1 MNATPIVEARRLS
14 KTYAGADRP
23 AVDEVDLS
31 IIRGRIFG
39 LLGPNGAGKTTF
51 MSMLCGLLTPTHG
64 EILLD
69 GQDVQQ
75 ASARARRRIGLVPQ
89 DLAIY
94 PSLTP
99 RENLAY
105 FGGIQGLQGRPLARR
120 IDYCL
125 DVAGLGALTH
135 RRVETFSGGLKRRLN
150 LVIALIHEPELLILD
165 EPTVGIDP
173 QSRRFIHD
181 NLRRLNTDGLS
192 IIYTSHYMEEVEQL
206 CHELAIIDHGRIV
219 VRGTMD
225 EILNRLPSDRIAL
238 RVARPLAQDWHGRL
252 RAIEGVERIEFDG
265 RAITIESRGPQATL
279 ARVLNALHQD
289 GVSVISVS
297 LGAVNLEQVFLALT
311 GTGVRDTQ

>member
-14 KTYAGADRP
+14 KIYSGADRP
-23 AVDEVDLS
+23 AVDEVD
-31 IIRGRIFG
+31 ITIARGRIFG

-51 MSMLCGLLTPTHG
+51 MSMLCGLLAPTRG
-64 EILLD
+64 EIFLD
-69 GQDVQQ
+69 GQDVQR
-75 ASARARRRIGLVPQ
+75 ASARLRRRIGLVPQ

-105 FGGIQGLQGRPLARR
+105 FGGIQGLHGRSLARR
-120 IDYCL
+120 VDYCL
-125 DVAGLGALTH
+125 DVAGLAALCD

-150 LVIALIHEPELLILD
+150 LVIALIHEPELVILD

-181 NLRRLNTDGLS
+181 NLRRLNADGLS

-225 EILNRLPSDRIAL
+225 EILNRLPNNRITL
-238 RVARPLAQDWHGRL
+238 RVARPLEQDWHSRL
-252 RAIEGVERIEFDG
+252 RKIEGVEQVEFDG
-265 RAITIESRGPQATL
+265 RALTIESLAPQVTL
-279 ARVLNALHQD
+279 ARVLSALQQG
-289 GVSVISVS
+289 GVTVISVS

-311 GTGVRDTQ
+311 GTGVRDTP